1 MLQALLALAMTSS
14 LCPMH
19 IGVSNEGDIFFDR
32 FSGWSRIS
40 PGSLEPFLQQGCRT
54 NYSGAPEPITS
65 LLFSVAP
72 RAPQQKME
80 EIRALL
86 QKNGWPKERLI
97 AEPWN
102 INFRKLSG
110 RFYLDKSTFSIGE
123 PVLLHYEVT
132 NAGSEPFWLDTTGL
146 PGMPFCSGYSI
157 RILRQNSEPVA
168 KPHSIRGDTC
178 VINGQLTHTVINPG
192 AKYTQDIDLGLY
204 LDRNIK
210 GSYVIRAGHRRPRSN
225 GAPDDPLDTDATFKL
240 ELQ

>member
-1 MLQALLALAMTSS
+1 MLQALLALAMMSS
-14 LCPMH
+14 PCSIH
-19 IGVSNEGDIFFDR
+19 IGVSNEGNIFFDR
-32 FSGWSRIS
+32 FSGWGRIS
-40 PGSLEPFLQQGCRT
+40 SSSLEPLLQQGCRT

-72 RAPQQKME
+72 RAPQQKVK

-86 QKNGWPKERLI
+86 QKNGWPKERLT

-110 RFYLDKSTFSIGE
+110 RFYLDKPIFAIGE

-132 NAGSEPFWLDTTGL
+132 NSGSEPFWLDTTGL
-146 PGMPFCSGYSI
+146 PGMPFCSGYQIELLGPDGRSI
-157 RILRQNSEPVA
+157 VNNRLVRANTCIL
-168 KPHSIRGDTC
+168 
-178 VINGQLTHTVINPG
+178 NGQLTHTVIHPG
-192 AKYTQDIDLGLY
+192 AKYTQEIDLGLY

-210 GSYVIRAGHRRPRSN
+210 GSYVIRAGHRRLRSN
-225 GAPDDPLDTDATFKL
+225 GAPDDPLDTEATFKF